1 MASSRGDTYFLKS
14 MNGIG
19 SQVQYSRVA
28 TQELSSG
35 LHSDDSIDEDG
46 QNSPGLESSTRIS
59 TKSSAASSNIDENSE
74 SPIIR
79 HSLVIGNDIPNPFT
93 RRPLKARDLLY
104 AACFFLHFVLVSV
117 LSGTEGLA
125 LHDSFTAWSSM
136 VMIATV
142 LGASL
147 GLPLVAIFGGK
158 LIEGLL
164 TSSIPVAI
172 FGQICFGNVLLLM
185 KSRYSIFG
193 MFFLISSLIDAFSF
207 KASYENLS
215 FTTALFKMSE
225 EICRSYGLSLSF
237 TCFAIIVAQTCVLL
251 WWGVLFVGLITKAP
265 SEISEALVGMWLFW
279 IPLVLSVFR

>member
-1 MASSRGDTYFLKS
+1 
-14 MNGIG
+14 MNGFG

-28 TQELSSG
+28 TQELSSA
-35 LHSDDSIDEDG
+35 LHGDDSTVEEG
-46 QNSPGLESSTRIS
+46 QDSSVLQYPTRALTS
-59 TKSSAASSNIDENSE
+59 SSAASSNIDEKSE
-74 SPIIR
+74 SSIRR

-93 RRPLKARDLLY
+93 RRPLKARDLHY
-104 AACFFLHFVLVSV
+104 AAFFFLHFGLVSV

-158 LIEGLL
+158 LIEGII
-164 TSSIPVAI
+164 TSSLPIAVL
-172 FGQICFGNVLLLM
+172 GQICFGNVLLLM

-207 KASYENLS
+207 KASYENLP
-215 FTTALFKMSE
+215 FTTALLKTSE

-237 TCFAIIVAQTCVLL
+237 TCFAIIIAQTCVLL
-251 WWGVLFVGLITKAP
+251 WWGFLFVGLITKAP
-265 SEISEALVGMWLFW
+265 SEISEALVGM
-279 IPLVLSVFR
+279 

>member
-1 MASSRGDTYFLKS
+1 
-14 MNGIG
+14 MNGFG

-28 TQELSSG
+28 TQELSSA
-35 LHSDDSIDEDG
+35 LHGDDSTVEEG
-46 QNSPGLESSTRIS
+46 QDSSVLQYPTRALTS
-59 TKSSAASSNIDENSE
+59 SSAASSNIDEKSE
-74 SPIIR
+74 SSIRR

-93 RRPLKARDLLY
+93 RRPLKARDLHY
-104 AACFFLHFVLVSV
+104 AAFFFLHFGLVSV

-158 LIEGLL
+158 LIEGII
-164 TSSIPVAI
+164 TSSLPIAVL
-172 FGQICFGNVLLLM
+172 GQICFGNVLLLM

-215 FTTALFKMSE
+215 FTTALLKTSE
-225 EICRSYGLSLSF
+225 EICRAYGLSLSF
-237 TCFAIIVAQTCVLL
+237 TCFAIIVVQTCVLL
-251 WWGVLFVGLITKAP
+251 WWGFLFVGLITKAP
-265 SEISEALVGMWLFW
+265 SEISEALVGM
-279 IPLVLSVFR
+279 